1 MPFETANGQGNNDK
15 VQEEVNLNPN
25 PTNGILN
32 INWQQEYQMIQIIDL
47 QGKVLYA
54 AAITKGT
61 KFSTIDVSAFN
72 KGVYFLKLINE
83 NGQVIKKFIKK

>member
-1 MPFETANGQGNNDK
+1 MPYQTPVQSIKEQ

-32 INWQQEYQMIQIIDL
+32 INWKQEYKTIQILDL

-54 AAITKGT
+54 AAITNAT
-61 KFSTIDVSAFN
+61 KLSTIDVSAFN